1 LIQNCSGA
9 PAAAAAEGVE
19 NSSTHETCGGVFA
32 CGDGGAGERGAG
44 TRGARRRTGG
54 GAGGGGGG
62 GGAGPRRGAAGRDDA
77 REAERSA
84 QRERALPHR
93 PQSLKIQLRRL
104 TERSHTALE
113 TQWFEVA
120 AHIAAIVSAAIL
132 SV

>member
-1 LIQNCSGA
+1 MAARVSGGPGRA
-9 PAAAAAEGVE
+9 ARGGVLAAALAAV
-19 NSSTHETCGGVFA
+19 
-32 CGDGGAGERGAG
+32 AGEAARGRAG
-44 TRGARRRTGG
+44 EPPGATTRARRNGARR
-54 GAGGGGGG
+54 
-62 GGAGPRRGAAGRDDA
+62 
-77 REAERSA
+77 ER
-84 QRERALPHR
+84 RALPHR